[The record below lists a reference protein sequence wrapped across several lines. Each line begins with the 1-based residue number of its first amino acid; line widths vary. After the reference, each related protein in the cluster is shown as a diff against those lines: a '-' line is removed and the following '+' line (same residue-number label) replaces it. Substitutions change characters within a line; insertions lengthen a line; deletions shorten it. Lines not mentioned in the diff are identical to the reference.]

1 MLRLIPLAILL
12 TIAAP
17 SYAAEPSEGPVVA
30 QQQQAPQQTPRRN
43 CEKKKDEGVS
53 S

>member
-17 SYAAEPSEGPVVA
+17 SYAAEPSDGPVVA
-30 QQQQAPQQTPRRN
+30 QQQSPQQAPRRD